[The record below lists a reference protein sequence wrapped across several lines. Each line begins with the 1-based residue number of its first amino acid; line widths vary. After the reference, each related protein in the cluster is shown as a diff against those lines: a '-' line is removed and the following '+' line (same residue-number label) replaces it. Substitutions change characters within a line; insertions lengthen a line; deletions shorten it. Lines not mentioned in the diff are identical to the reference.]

1 MIQGAII
8 GLVVGLGMMLWHRRN
23 AQKGTGLAGSIEDA
37 IRGRGPMTL
46 AEVAEAVGKGSFFG
60 RGEVAQALNALVSVQ
75 KVRQHPAPE
84 GTPQLKKVDFI
95 KYEHVAG
102 G

>member
-8 GLVVGLGMMLWHRRN
+8 GLVVGLVMFLWNRRN
-23 AQKGTGLAGSIEDA
+23 AQQGTGLAGTIEEA
-37 IRGRGPMTL
+37 MRGREPLTL
-46 AEVAEAVGKGSFFG
+46 AEVAQAVNKPSFFG

-75 KVRQHPAPE
+75 KVRVLDAPE

-95 KYEHVAG
+95 RYERIG
-102 G
+102 